1 MFSFVMALLN
11 FNSKLRRTLWYAI
24 VIFGI
29 LDCDVPYD
37 VSDLA
42 QIIQN
47 YQNVEMYNQ
56 IDQNVKLFDISNW
69 YFDIYVIIMHM
80 KIHIFLIILIYIKI
94 YIYL

>member
-1 MFSFVMALLN
+1 M
-11 FNSKLRRTLWYAI
+11 RRTLWYAI
-24 VIFGI
+24 VIFEI